1 MVDIYRPGILG
12 TTGSFGSIQW
22 TNGVSGSTQYEIMDV
37 SRNLANLGTV
47 SGSGASTAGSYSTD
61 NTVTG
66 GSLTDGT
73 ATMSAGAISGVTTM
87 SGSGTSHAG
96 SYTTIGA
103 VTGGSLTDG
112 TATISSGAA
121 SGLTTVGSSG
131 AATLDTGAN
140 GSSFGGDLSFVTG
153 SATGDFTISGN
164 LYVNGTT
171 TQVDTDN
178 LNVKDKNILINDGGA
193 AASAGG
199 AGIDVEEDG
208 IVSGYMKVSSD
219 RGAWEMKAPDN
230 AGVLTMDIDATKT
243 ITVAGALNIEA
254 DSIINQD
261 LTTDAS
267 VTFAGLDNSSGNIT
281 NAGSIAGAASI
292 DGTGD
297 LTMGSITMTGFS
309 VDTAGAL
316 TGSSLTST
324 TTLDAAGL
332 SSLDGGI
339 DVNSSN
345 FTVST
350 AGAVVAA
357 SLNNSS
363 GGITNAG
370 SIAGAASIDGTGDLT
385 MGSITMT
392 GFSVDADGDTSAKS
406 LTSTSTLD
414 VSGLASL
421 DGGIDVNGSNFTV
434 STAGA
439 VTMMGSL
446 DVDST
451 ANIQGALTLQNNFL
465 FSGES
470 TYVDTI
476 LDEDD
481 MASNDEN
488 GLATQQSIK
497 AYVDSQV
504 GDSSLSGSGDSG
516 TFVIDLDSQVLSVIG
531 TANEVDTVASGQ
543 QLQIGLPSDVT
554 IGNDLTVTTD
564 LVVGGDSTLGDLS
577 SDSLTVNASLAS
589 SLIWDTDS
597 TYNIGSSTAKLAAV
611 YANNVYTGDF
621 HMKNE
626 RGDWTLFEESDHIRI
641 RNNTTGQEFKLDMS
655 PIK

>member
-1 MVDIYRPGILG
+1 MVDTYRPGILG

-73 ATMSAGAISGVTTM
+73 AT
-87 SGSGTSHAG
+87 
-96 SYTTIGA
+96 
-103 VTGGSLTDG
+103 
-112 TATISSGAA
+112 ISSGAA
-121 SGLTTVGSSG
+121 SGLTTIGSSG

-140 GSSFGGDLSFVTG
+140 GSTFGGALTVQ
-153 SATGDFTISGN
+153 GN
-164 LYVNGTT
+164 LTVNGTT

-178 LNVKDKNILINDGGA
+178 LNVKDKNIMINA
-193 AASAGG
+193 SSSAASAGG

-208 IVSGYMKVSSD
+208 SVSGYIRVSSD

-230 AGVLTMDIDATKT
+230 ASVLTMDINATKT

-267 VTFAGLDNSSGNIT
+267 VTFAGL
-281 NAGSIAGAASI
+281 
-292 DGTGD
+292 
-297 LTMGSITMTGFS
+297 
-309 VDTAGAL
+309 
-316 TGSSLTST
+316 
-324 TTLDAAGL
+324 
-332 SSLDGGI
+332 
-339 DVNSSN
+339 
-345 FTVST
+345 
-350 AGAVVAA
+350 
-357 SLNNSS
+357 NNSS
-363 GGITNAG
+363 GGITGAG
-370 SIAGAASIDGTGDLT
+370 SIAGATTINASGAITG
-385 MGSITMT
+385 GSFTDST
-392 GFSVDADGDTSAKS
+392 ATLSAGALS
-406 LTSTSTLD
+406 A
-414 VSGLASL
+414 LASL
-421 DGGIDVNGSNFTV
+421 QFGAETAMV
-434 STAGA
+434 S
-439 VTMMGSL
+439 VK
-446 DVDST
+446 
-451 ANIQGALTLQNNFL
+451 
-465 FSGES
+465 
-470 TYVDTI
+470 
-476 LDEDD
+476 DEDN
-481 MASNDEN
+481 MASDSATA
-488 GLATQQSIK
+488 LATQQSIK

-531 TANEVDTVASGQ
+531 TANEVDTFASGQ
-543 QLQIGLPSDVT
+543 QVQIGLPSDVT
-554 IGNDLTVTTD
+554 IGNDLTVTED
-564 LVVGGDSTLGDLS
+564 LVVNGSATLGDLS

-597 TYNIGSSTAKLAAV
+597 TYNIGSSAAKLAAV
-611 YANNVYTGDF
+611 YADNVYTGDF

-641 RNNTTGQEFKLDMS
+641 RNNVSGQEFKLDMS